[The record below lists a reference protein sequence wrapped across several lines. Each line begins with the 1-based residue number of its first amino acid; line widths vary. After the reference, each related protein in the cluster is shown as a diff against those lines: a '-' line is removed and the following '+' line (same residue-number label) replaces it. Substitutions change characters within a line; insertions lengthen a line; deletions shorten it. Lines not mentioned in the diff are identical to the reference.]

1 MAQHLCHHWV
11 YCCDSGGCLCCAC
24 LARKTQSLNYLSTY
38 LCIYLSI
45 YQSVYL
51 SINQSIYLS
60 ICLCTY
66 LSHVGVLRTKKWNI
80 FVAILCGIFGDGLRP
95 NAIETTTLRLNCHKR
110 LSQRHCAQ
118 TTGNGTLPRRCP
130 CKNPSLQEEANTFRV
145 VLWCGYPFH
154 LCGLYDFGV
163 LPEG

>member
-1 MAQHLCHHWV
+1 M
-11 YCCDSGGCLCCAC
+11 
-24 LARKTQSLNYLSTY
+24 
-38 LCIYLSI
+38 YLSI
-45 YQSVYL
+45 YQSIYL
-51 SINQSIYLS
+51 SINLSIYLSVCLSISIYVSMDVSSYLSAYLSVCLSIYQSINQSIYLS

-95 NAIETTTLRLNCHKR
+95 NAIETTPLRLNCHKR